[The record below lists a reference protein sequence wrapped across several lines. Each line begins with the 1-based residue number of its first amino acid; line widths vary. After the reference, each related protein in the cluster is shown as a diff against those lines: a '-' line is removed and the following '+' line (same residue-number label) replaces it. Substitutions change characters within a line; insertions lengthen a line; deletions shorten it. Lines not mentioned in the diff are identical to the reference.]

1 MKKRVWLTRALT
13 FGMAVLSM
21 PTLALAQTHLGPCNG
36 CGAVHVQLGAT
47 GELTGAGVVV
57 PVTVA
62 CIDNAIHADIKAHVR
77 QVNSSGSTAAGEG
90 DLPVEPCGSTPQTV
104 HVTVPYGGRIDLGR
118 AAASAELDACD
129 STGNNCNIM
138 INTAGID
145 IVD

>member
-1 MKKRVWLTRALT
+1 MQKRVSLTRAFT
-13 FGMAVLSM
+13 FGMAVLSL
-21 PTLALAQTHLGPCNG
+21 PTLALAQAVSVELGSP
-36 CGAVHVQLGAT
+36 

-62 CIDNAIHADIKAHVR
+62 CIANAIHADIVVPVR

-90 DLPVEPCGSTPQTV
+90 DLPVEPCGSTNQTV
-104 HVTVPYGGRIDLGR
+104 HVTVPYVGRIDLGR

-129 STGNNCNIM
+129 STGNNCNM
-138 INTAGID
+138 LINTAGIQ